1 MKYTENIGLPIVE
14 DNDLYSKEI
23 NNLAFEEIDKNI
35 EALAERIDLID
46 DPETGLGNLLEIMV
60 RKEDIAQDLD
70 APERETVLSTEAL
83 AEILDKKTEEIETL
97 IEDTDNATRLDLTNN
112 VLLNKVTDVALND
125 SDELIVT
132 YGDGTELNVGVVGTG
147 GAGTSSENKIEV
159 DTSTDEEYILKITT
173 DGTDFLTPNLKG
185 AGDNIFVGTE
195 IDGTSTLIIVDI
207 TGSHIGDIYINADNG
222 NLYVRDDENNVNN
235 HWTYKGNIRGTQG
248 KSNYD
253 LALDNG
259 FIGTE
264 QDYLD
269 SLVAENIE
277 ALIVANKPVL
287 ADPSTKL
294 KTWYYYQVDGDTDNS
309 AWKYKMVLPN
319 TADYPAGDYCVYY
332 DLKPYCGTFTAES
345 PALTNKDKYKYYVI
359 MDLQAVTTEVIR
371 EDLNTG
377 NTVVLETVQCVQQE
391 PTTHTVINAPME
403 SLGKWVQ
410 TLFIGATKEE
420 ASEVTLSTG
429 TSVSGFI
436 TNIAFEE
443 TVGNRS
449 NLKTLNKTSIVNAI
463 NEHEELLREN
473 TTDLLNT
480 NSKNVI
486 GAINELNAKHHLDV
500 FDLVDGNVLDY
511 ALTAKALTYTCF
523 YANNCDGLPNNE
535 RYGYCYVEVSQDPL
549 YRDLIF
555 NSPTTGRRWC
565 ITIGASTDNPTV
577 HGEWSE
583 WHEELLKEDIGDSIN
598 SNSTDDEIVSAKLAY
613 TNLIR
618 GNSAKQSC
626 LDEIGTND
634 VLQFP
639 EGKYTIHESVTY
651 ANLPEGV
658 EAGYLEIWNM
668 NGKSYEN
675 PFTSTWRYRVV
686 KLQDY
691 ATKKSY
697 YRVLRSNGNSVVFV
711 DTGWQ
716 RVCVTTIEDKV
727 NVDVTS
733 LLDTAKATAENI
745 VYTVKNGW
753 CIVKF
758 NSVKPLTSATKIS
771 ILPKETLPKADGY
784 VYANLNNWDT
794 TSTQNILVRV
804 GVTGELALWCA
815 SGNENVNY
823 FGSFSYP
830 VAE

>member
-1 MKYTENIGLPIVE
+1 MKYTKNIGLPIVE

-70 APERETVLSTEAL
+70 TPERETILSTEAL

-173 DGTDFLTPNLKG
+173 NGTDFLTPNLKG

-195 IDGTSTLIIVDI
+195 IDGTSTPIIADI

-235 HWTYKGNIRGTQG
+235 HWTYKGNIRGIQG

-486 GAINELNAKHHLDV
+486 GAINELNAKHYLDV

-511 ALTAKALTYTCF
+511 ALTANALTYTCF

-565 ITIGASTDNPTV
+565 ITIGASTDNPTMY
-577 HGEWSE
+577 GEWSE

-598 SNSTDDEIVSAKLAY
+598 SNSTADEIVSAKLAY

-618 GNSAKQSC
+618 GNSAKQSY

-668 NGKSYEN
+668 NGKSHET
-675 PFTSTWRYRVV
+675 PFSSTWRYRVV

-691 ATKKSY
+691 NTKKSY
-697 YRVLRSNGNSVVFV
+697 YRVLRSNGSSVVFV

-716 RVCVTTIEDKV
+716 RVCSTSVEDVV

-733 LLDTAKATAENI
+733 LLDTTKATAENI

-758 NSVKPLTSATKIS
+758 NSLKPLTSATKIS
-771 ILPKETLPKADGY
+771 ILPKETLPKSNGY
-784 VYANLNNWDT
+784 VYTNIGNWDAT
-794 TSTQNILVRV
+794 PAQNILMRV
-804 GVTGELALWCA
+804 GVTGELAIWCA
-815 SGNENVNY
+815 SGNENVSY